1 VTALLLV
8 EDEDDL
14 AFGLG
19 RLLQRDGYTVDRAS
33 GFQEALRLS
42 AARLYDAVLLDLGL
56 PDGDG
61 YDLLERLKEPDGC
74 PVIVQTGRDDA
85 ASAVRALRLGA
96 ADYLT
101 KPVEKEALGHA
112 LRRVLEASAIKRAL
126 EAARRRPV
134 DGPVALGSS
143 PAWQRVLGEI
153 RAAAAAERT
162 PVLLQGESGTGKQV
176 AAELLHAES
185 PRAGG
190 PFVAVNAACFS
201 ATLLDSELF
210 GHEAGAFT
218 DARSSRRGLLELASG
233 GTLFLD
239 EIAELPREIQPKL
252 LRVLEGHPFR
262 RVGGEREIRCDVRIV
277 SASNRHLAE
286 EVAAGRLRSDL
297 YHRLRV
303 VEIALPPLRE
313 RSEDVRELA
322 LEFLSRAAA
331 QAGRGDLGFS
341 VEAVAC
347 LMRHAW
353 PGNVREL
360 KNVVERAVI
369 FAAGPAIVPQDLPS
383 EVRAGDG
390 DRIPAGSA
398 VPRAPSAG
406 AVEASLDEAV
416 KRHILA
422 AFAACGGNLTHAAER
437 LRISRPTLRQHLRRY
452 GVRRRE
458 A

>member
-1 VTALLLV
+1 MTTLLLV
-8 EDEDDL
+8 EDEEDL
-14 AFGLG
+14 AFSLG
-19 RLLQRDGYTVDRAS
+19 RLLKRDGFSVDVAS
-33 GFQEALRLS
+33 GFEEALRFS
-42 AARLYDAVLLDLGL
+42 ATRLYDAVLLDLGL

-61 YDLLERLKEPDGC
+61 FDLLERLREADGG

-101 KPVEKEALGHA
+101 KPVEREALGLA
-112 LRRVLEASAIKRAL
+112 LGRALEASALKRAL

-134 DGPVALGSS
+134 DGPVVLGSS
-143 PAWQRVLGEI
+143 PAWRRVVSEI
-153 RAAAAAERT
+153 HAAAAAART

-176 AAELLHAES
+176 AAELLHAVS
-185 PRAGG
+185 PRAGH

-201 ATLLDSELF
+201 AALLDSELF

-218 DARSSRRGLLELASG
+218 DARAARRGLLELASG

-262 RVGGEREIRCDVRIV
+262 RVGGEREIRCDVRLV
-277 SASNRHLAE
+277 SASNRRLAE
-286 EVAAGRLRSDL
+286 EVAAGRLREDL

-303 VEIALPPLRE
+303 VEISLPPLRE
-313 RSEDVRELA
+313 RPEDVRDLG

-331 QAGRGDLGFS
+331 QAGRGNLFFS
-341 VEAVAC
+341 VEAFGC
-347 LMRHAW
+347 LLRYAW

-360 KNVVERAVI
+360 RNVVERAVI
-369 FAAGPAIVPQDLPS
+369 FAAGPSIGPQDLPA
-383 EVRAGDG
+383 EVRAGVESG
-390 DRIPAGSA
+390 RRPG
-398 VPRAPSAG
+398 RAAAAAP
-406 AVEASLDEAV
+406 VDVRLEEAV
-416 KRHILA
+416 RRHILA
-422 AFAACGGNLTHAAER
+422 VFDACGGNLTHAATS
-437 LRISRPTLRQHLRRY
+437 LGISRPTLREHLRRY
-452 GVRRRE
+452 GARGTE

>member
-1 VTALLLV
+1 MTALLLV
-8 EDEDDL
+8 EDEEDL
-14 AFGLG
+14 AFALE
-19 RLLQRDGYTVDRAS
+19 RLLRREGHSVDRAS
-33 GFQEALRLS
+33 GFREALRLS

-61 YDLLERLKEPDGC
+61 FELLERLREPDGC

-101 KPVEKEALGHA
+101 KPVEPEALGLA
-112 LRRVLEASAIKRAL
+112 LRRALEASELKRAL

-134 DGPVALGSS
+134 DGPVVLGSS
-143 PAWQRVLGEI
+143 PAWQKVVSEI
-153 RAAAAAERT
+153 HSAAAAART

-176 AAELLHAES
+176 AAELLHAVS
-185 PRAGG
+185 PRAGR

-218 DARSSRRGLLELASG
+218 DARSARRGLLELASG

-262 RVGGEREIRCDVRIV
+262 RVGGEREIRCDVRLV
-277 SASNRHLAE
+277 SASNRRLAA
-286 EVAAGRLRSDL
+286 EVAAGRLREDL

-303 VEIALPPLRE
+303 VEISLPPLRE
-313 RSEDVRELA
+313 RPEDVRELG
-322 LEFLSRAAA
+322 LEFLSRSAA
-331 QAGRGDLGFS
+331 QVGRGDLFFS
-341 VEAVAC
+341 VEACAC
-347 LMRHAW
+347 LMRYSW

-360 KNVVERAVI
+360 RNVVERAVI
-369 FAAGPAIVPQDLPS
+369 FASGPAIGPQDFPA
-383 EVRAGDG
+383 EVRAASENGQRP
-390 DRIPAGSA
+390 DRFG
-398 VPRAPSAG
+398 RAPDA
-406 AVEASLDEAV
+406 APVDIRLDEAV

-422 AFAACGGNLTHAAER
+422 AFDACGGNLTHAAAR
-437 LRISRPTLRQHLRRY
+437 LGISRPTLREHLQRY
-452 GVRRRE
+452 GARRPVV
-458 A
+458 

>member
-1 VTALLLV
+1 MTTLLLV

-14 AFGLG
+14 AFSLG
-19 RLLQRDGYTVDRAS
+19 RLLKRDGFSVDVAS
-33 GFQEALRLS
+33 GFEEALRFS
-42 AARLYDAVLLDLGL
+42 ATRLYDAVLLDLGL

-61 YDLLERLKEPDGC
+61 FDLLERLREADGG

-101 KPVEKEALGHA
+101 KPVEREALGLA
-112 LRRVLEASAIKRAL
+112 LGRALEASALKRAL

-134 DGPVALGSS
+134 DGPVVLGGS
-143 PAWQRVLGEI
+143 PAWKKVVSEI
-153 RAAAAAERT
+153 HAAAAAART

-176 AAELLHAES
+176 AAELLHAVS
-185 PRAGG
+185 PRAGH

-201 ATLLDSELF
+201 STLLDSELF

-218 DARSSRRGLLELASG
+218 DARVARRGLLELASG

-262 RVGGEREIRCDVRIV
+262 RVGGEREIRCDVRLV
-277 SASNRHLAE
+277 SASNRRLGE
-286 EVAAGRLRSDL
+286 EVAAGRLREDL

-303 VEIALPPLRE
+303 VEISLPPLRE
-313 RSEDVRELA
+313 RPEDVRELG

-331 QAGRGDLGFS
+331 QAGRGDLFFS
-341 VEAVAC
+341 VEAFAC
-347 LMRHAW
+347 LLRYAW

-360 KNVVERAVI
+360 RNVVERAVI
-369 FAAGPAIVPQDLPS
+369 FAAGPSIGPQDLPA
-383 EVRAGDG
+383 EVRVGVE
-390 DRIPAGSA
+390 PARRPGRVGRGADS
-398 VPRAPSAG
+398 VPTDLR
-406 AVEASLDEAV
+406 LDEAV
-416 KRHILA
+416 RRHILA
-422 AFAACGGNLTHAAER
+422 VFDACGGNLTHAATS
-437 LRISRPTLRQHLRRY
+437 LGISRPTLREHLRRY
-452 GVRRRE
+452 GARGTE

>member
-1 VTALLLV
+1 MTTLLLV
-8 EDEDDL
+8 EDEEDL
-14 AFGLG
+14 AFAMG
-19 RLLQRDGYTVDRAS
+19 RLLAREGHSVDRAS

-61 YDLLERLKEPDGC
+61 FDLLERLREPDGC

-101 KPVEKEALGHA
+101 KPVEPEALGLA
-112 LRRVLEASAIKRAL
+112 LRRALEASDLKRAL

-134 DGPVALGSS
+134 DGPVVLGSS
-143 PAWQRVLGEI
+143 PAWQRVISEI
-153 RAAAAAERT
+153 HSAAAAART

-176 AAELLHAES
+176 AAELLHAVS
-185 PRAGG
+185 PRAGR

-201 ATLLDSELF
+201 AALLDSELF

-218 DARSSRRGLLELASG
+218 DARVARRGLLELASG

-262 RVGGEREIRCDVRIV
+262 RVGGEREIRCDVRLV
-277 SASNRHLAE
+277 SASNRRLAE
-286 EVAAGRLRSDL
+286 EVAAGRLREDL

-303 VEIALPPLRE
+303 VEISLPPLRE
-313 RSEDVRELA
+313 RPEDVRELG
-322 LEFLSRAAA
+322 LEFLSRSAA
-331 QAGRGDLGFS
+331 QAGRGDLYFS
-341 VEAVAC
+341 VEACAC
-347 LMRHAW
+347 LMRYAW

-360 KNVVERAVI
+360 RNVVERAVI
-369 FAAGPAIVPQDLPS
+369 FAPGPAIGPQDFPA
-383 EVRAGDG
+383 EVRAAAENGLKP
-390 DRIPAGSA
+390 DRLG
-398 VPRAPSAG
+398 RAPDATP
-406 AVEASLDEAV
+406 VDVRLDEAV
-416 KRHILA
+416 KRHIVA
-422 AFAACGGNLTHAAER
+422 VFDACRGNLTHAAAR
-437 LRISRPTLRQHLRRY
+437 LGISRPTLREHLQRY
-452 GVRRRE
+452 GARRP
-458 A
+458 AV

>member
-1 VTALLLV
+1 VTTLLLV
-8 EDEDDL
+8 EDEEDL
-14 AFGLG
+14 AFALG
-19 RLLQRDGYTVDRAS
+19 RLLKRAGYSVERAS

-61 YDLLERLKEPDGC
+61 FELLERLREPDGC

-101 KPVEKEALGHA
+101 KPVEPEALGLA
-112 LRRVLEASAIKRAL
+112 LRRVLEAAELKRAL

-134 DGPVALGSS
+134 DGPVVLGSS
-143 PAWQRVLGEI
+143 PAWQRVISEI
-153 RAAAAAERT
+153 RAAASAMRA

-176 AAELLHAES
+176 AAELLHAVS
-185 PRAGG
+185 PRAGR

-201 ATLLDSELF
+201 AALLDSELF

-218 DARSSRRGLLELASG
+218 DARTARRGLLELASG

-262 RVGGEREIRCDVRIV
+262 RVGGEREIRCDVRLV
-277 SASNRHLAE
+277 SASNRRLAE
-286 EVAAGRLRSDL
+286 EVAAGRLREDL

-303 VEIALPPLRE
+303 VEISLPPLRD
-313 RSEDVRELA
+313 RREDVRELG

-331 QAGRGDLGFS
+331 QAGRGDLYLS

-347 LMRHAW
+347 LMRYSW

-360 KNVVERAVI
+360 RNVVERAVI
-369 FAAGPAIVPQDLPS
+369 FAAGPAIGPQDLPA
-383 EVRAGDG
+383 EVRAVGENG
-390 DRIPAGSA
+390 LRPDRSH
-398 VPRAPSAG
+398 RAAD
-406 AVEASLDEAV
+406 ASPVDVRLDEAV

-422 AFAACGGNLTHAAER
+422 VFDSSGGNLTHAATR
-437 LRISRPTLRQHLRRY
+437 LGISRPTLREHLRRY
-452 GVRRRE
+452 GARGPE